1 MKPLRKRMFDALVL
15 RNFPPRTID
24 AYIEAV
30 AVLARH
36 HRVSPDRLTPGQV
49 RAWLQSQRAVVVGLP
64 FEILVRGLAFFFV
77 EVIGWPIIRKGRP
90 DVPLAPMTPPL
101 MAQVGQRMTE
111 DMKRRNFSPRTIA
124 AYVGAI
130 SRFARHFQ
138 KCPTELGV
146 DEIRAWQ
153 LLLHDRKLSFSTY
166 NVTSCALRFLYGVVL
181 QKPDMTTVVPFAR
194 AERKLPTILS
204 QAEVCAMV
212 RAVSADRDRLVVVIA
227 YACGLRVSEL
237 ASLRSSDVDEARR
250 LLHVHAG
257 KGRKDRLIPLSDSLL
272 SYIGAY
278 QRLHAPGEWLFPG
291 ESRGTHVD
299 TRTIQRVVAAA
310 AAATGLVKRV
320 TPHILRHCFATH
332 HLEARTDLRTV
343 QSLLGHG
350 SIGTTIRYHHMSR
363 VVVTATASPA
373 DILDLLAATS

>member
-1 MKPLRKRMFDALVL
+1 MKPLRKRMFDALE
-15 RNFPPRTID
+15 RSNFPPRTID
-24 AYIEAV
+24 AYVAAV
-30 AVLARH
+30 VALTRH
-36 HRVSPDRLTPGQV
+36 YRVSPDQLTPAQV
-49 RAWLQSQRAVVVGLP
+49 RACLHEQRGAVGGVA
-64 FEILVRGLAFFFV
+64 FEVLVRALAFFFV
-77 EVIGWPIIRKGRP
+77 KVLGWPIIHRGKAGKGL
-90 DVPLAPMTPPL
+90 DESPL
-101 MAQVGQRMTE
+101 MAQVGQRMTD
-111 DMKRRNFSPRTIA
+111 DMKRRNFSPRTIS

-130 SRFARHFQ
+130 SRFARYFA
-138 KCPTELGV
+138 KCPTLLGV

-204 QAEVCAMV
+204 QGEVCAMLRSV
-212 RAVSADRDRLVVVIA
+212 GGGRDRLVVVIA
-227 YACGLRVSEL
+227 DACGLRVSEL
-237 ASLRSSDVDEARR
+237 ASLRSCDIDEARR

-257 KGRKDRLIPLSDSLL
+257 KGRKDRLVPLSDSLL
-272 SYIGAY
+272 SYIAAY

-291 ESRGTHVD
+291 ERRGTHVG
-299 TRTIQRVVAAA
+299 TRTIQRVAAA
-310 AAATGLVKRV
+310 ATATGLVKHV

>member
-1 MKPLRKRMFDALVL
+1 MKPLRKRMFDALEL

-24 AYIEAV
+24 AYV
-30 AVLARH
+30 AAMVALTRH
-36 HRVSPDRLTPGQV
+36 YRVSPDQLTPAQV
-49 RAWLQSQRAVVVGLP
+49 HAWLRSQRAVVVGLP

-77 EVIGWPIIRKGRP
+77 EVLNWPIARRAAAAEP
-90 DVPLAPMTPPL
+90 PVSPLL
-101 MAQVGQRMTE
+101 MALVGQRMTD
-111 DMKRRNFSPRTIA
+111 DMKRRNFSPRTIS

-130 SRFARHFQ
+130 SRFARHFG
-138 KCPTELGV
+138 KCPTLLGV

-204 QAEVCAMV
+204 QGEVCAMLRSV
-212 RAVSADRDRLVVVIA
+212 VDDRDRLVVVIA

-237 ASLRSSDVDEARR
+237 ANLRSCDVDEARR

-257 KGRKDRLIPLSDSLL
+257 KGRKDRLVPLSDSLL
-272 SYIGAY
+272 SYIAAY

-291 ESRGTHVD
+291 QSQGTHVG

-310 AAATGLVKRV
+310 ATATGLVKHV